1 MAHEHGSRGIMSS
14 YTLAGILA
22 QQIPDHLILD
32 IALHLQANDNR
43 CANQQSRQLN
53 SFPDRPPHQ
62 PGKAFPGKAFV
73 VIPGRSHGAPRWL
86 SHGGKAQDVS
96 ERLGTLWTW
105 CRTAATCSRE
115 AAASVMTDP
124 FLAGS
129 LDWQPG

>member
-1 MAHEHGSRGIMSS
+1 MAHEHESRGIMSS

-22 QQIPDHLILD
+22 QPIPDHLILD

-53 SFPDRPPHQ
+53 NFLDRPPHQ
-62 PGKAFPGKAFV
+62 SGKAFV
-73 VIPGRSHGAPRWL
+73 VISGGSHGDPRWL
-86 SHGGKAQDVS
+86 PPGSKAQDLS

-115 AAASVMTDP
+115 VAASVMTDP
-124 FLAGS
+124 FLAGT
-129 LDWQPG
+129 LNRQPG